1 MENKTCPKCGAHW
14 IGGQLFWATGN
25 KGTEAD
31 LAGLVCDNY
40 GDETCINAA
49 KGTEHGGDTWA
60 KRLEFI
66 DSKMVDHDK
75 ARLEKQLDL

>member
-14 IGGQLFWATGN
+14 IEGQLYWATGN

-40 GDETCINAA
+40 GDKTCINSL
-49 KGTEHGGDTWA
+49 KGTEHGGDTWK
-60 KRLEFI
+60 KRMDFI
-66 DSKMVDHDK
+66 DREMVDHDK
-75 ARLEKQLDL
+75 NRLEEQFKL

>member
-14 IGGQLFWATGN
+14 IEGQLYWATGN

-40 GDETCINAA
+40 GDATCINEL
-49 KGTEHGGDTWA
+49 KGTEHGGDTWR
-60 KRLEFI
+60 KRMDFI
-66 DSKMVDHDK
+66 DREMVDHDK
-75 ARLEKQLDL
+75 NRLEEQFKL

>member
-31 LAGLVCDNY
+31 LAGLVCDKL
-40 GDETCINAA
+40 GDYTCINSA